1 MNYDFKSIV
10 TSIAILLMLNACTS
24 AAPPSTETAV
34 PTVTENAVHAY
45 QNPVFSGNFPDPF
58 ILRVGDVYYGYATNT
73 ITGDPHVQLIR
84 STNLV
89 DWERLGDA
97 LPQLPDWGAWNQDL
111 TWAPSVLQRGDQFAL
126 YYAERFRQ
134 AGRQCISRA
143 VSDSPEGPFKDDSI
157 GPFIC
162 QLDLGGSIDPSPFVD
177 DDGTPYLLWKNDG
190 NCCEKPV
197 GIWIQ
202 QLSEDG
208 LSLVG
213 EATELIRKDQL
224 WEDPLIENPAMVKND
239 GKYYLF
245 YSGNWWE
252 SHEYA
257 VGYAVCDSVTGPCVK
272 PLKKPLFAYKGKV
285 AGPGGQDFFTDTK
298 GNLWMAYHAWTF
310 PKLGNPEGSR
320 SLRIDRV
327 TFVEGKPIIN
337 GPTEDPQP
345 LP

>member
-1 MNYDFKSIV
+1 M
-10 TSIAILLMLNACTS
+10 TLEPTQPP
-24 AAPPSTETAV
+24 APTLQPTAV
-34 PTVTENAVHAY
+34 LFY

-58 ILRVGDVYYGYATNT
+58 VLRVGDMYYAYATNA
-73 ITGDPHVQLIR
+73 GDTNVQTIR

-89 DWERLGDA
+89 DWEWVGNA
-97 LPQLPDWGAWNQDL
+97 LPQLPEWAAWHQEL
-111 TWAPSVLQRGDQFAL
+111 TWAPSVLARDNQFVL
-126 YYAERFRQ
+126 YYTARFIA
-134 AGRQCISRA
+134 AGKQCISRA
-143 VSDSPEGPFKDDSI
+143 VSHSPEGPFTDNSVV
-157 GPFIC
+157 PFVC
-162 QLDLGGSIDPSPFVD
+162 QVELGGSIDPSPFVD
-177 DDGTPYLLWKNDG
+177 DDGKAYLLWKNDG
-190 NCCEKPV
+190 NCCGLPT
-197 GIWIQ
+197 GLWIQ

-213 EATELIRKDQL
+213 ETTELIRKDQL
-224 WEDPLIENPAMVKND
+224 WEHPLVEGPSMLKHN

-245 YSGNWWE
+245 YSANWWE
-252 SHEYA
+252 SYEYA
-257 VGYAVCDSVTGPCVK
+257 VGYAVCDAVTGPCVK

-327 TFVEGKPIIN
+327 TFVDGKPVIN